1 MSDFNVYE
9 SLYLVRMLQDQLDS
23 IHLKLIDLERSGAT
37 PEARTRFNALFA
49 EFRMLTGQ
57 LQHAVT
63 GGKQPAAPAV
73 VPAAPIAPVAAAPV
87 KAAVAPAPVQQ
98 AKPADAQVHA
108 PVLAGPATGAPVA
121 AQQLQNP
128 ACRLKRAKYPCIVKN
143 LATQAKFAGSVKV
156 LSIIPKDTDKYNA
169 ECEVSFECNG
179 TTFSTKVTATYALRA
194 PNVLHSVFDLAGND
208 SEELKFSFVVNGI

>member
-63 GGKQPAAPAV
+63 GGKQPVAPAAIPAAAV
-73 VPAAPIAPVAAAPV
+73 VPAAAIPA
-87 KAAVAPAPVQQ
+87 KAVPALPHQDKPAPV
-98 AKPADAQVHA
+98 PAAGETGTAQ
-108 PVLAGPATGAPVA
+108 L
-121 AQQLQNP
+121 LQNP

-156 LSIIPKDTDKYNA
+156 LSITPKDTDKYNA

-194 PNVLHSVFDLAGND
+194 SNVLHSVFDLAGND